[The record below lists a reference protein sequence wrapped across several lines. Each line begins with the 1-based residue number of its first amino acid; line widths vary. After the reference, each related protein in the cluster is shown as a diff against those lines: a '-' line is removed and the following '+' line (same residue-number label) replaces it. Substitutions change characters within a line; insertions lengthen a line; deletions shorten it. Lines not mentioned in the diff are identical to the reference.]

1 MTMLLIAADRCT
13 GCRMC
18 ELACPLVHEGAFNP
32 DKSRIWIEFEGMPE
46 LFYPN
51 SCRSCGKPPCADVCP
66 TEPKSIY
73 RDEKVGGGM
82 KILEDVCIKCGKCI
96 EACPFAAI
104 DWHPTKKTPLVC
116 DVCDGDPECVKF
128 CSPNALLTGG
138 KSNLAAEKRKDYAAA
153 QIAKTREKILK

>member
-51 SCRSCGKPPCADVCP
+51 ACRSCGKPPSFTAPFVKCP
-66 TEPKSIY
+66 GNS
-73 RDEKVGGGM
+73 
-82 KILEDVCIKCGKCI
+82 GKLLSGI
-96 EACPFAAI
+96 
-104 DWHPTKKTPLVC
+104 
-116 DVCDGDPECVKF
+116 
-128 CSPNALLTGG
+128 SP
-138 KSNLAAEKRKDYAAA
+138 
-153 QIAKTREKILK
+153 